1 MDIEEVLKQAE
12 ALVYAKTGKKL
23 EHLQKTVLKGTIQGQ
38 TYPEIAK
45 ENGFSESHV
54 KNVGHELWNT
64 LSSALGEKVTKSN
77 FKAIFKSLKNNNFS
91 PAISGV
97 CQNNSTFNNINIFTS
112 EDPSRTPPLQP
123 QQTPTQPHIDLGDA
137 PEIFNFYNRTSELG
151 TLENFITQKQTRLI
165 ALLGISGIGKT
176 TLAIR
181 LIDRIKTE
189 FNYIIYRSLRFSP
202 NLETTLTNLLKIF
215 TGSSEIPQNIETK
228 ISQTLDYLRKH
239 PCLII
244 LDDLQA
250 LFNSGQLAG
259 EYKTGY
265 EDYPL
270 FFKLIAQVPHNSSLL
285 LISSEK
291 PREIAQLE
299 KESYPFNSLI
309 LGSLGIAAKDILNSH
324 QLLDQ
329 ESWETL
335 INIYQG
341 NPQWLNITATLIREL
356 FSGRVA
362 DFLKYDPTILDESLQ
377 NHLYQQLQRLT
388 AQEQSLILHLAN
400 ETEPL
405 ALSQILNKN
414 HISTSDLINGIQSL
428 GRRFL
433 VEKKD
438 MEQST
443 FFSLNPVVAQY
454 VKTKN
459 YPH

>member
-38 TYPEIAK
+38 TYPAIAE

-77 FKAIFKSLKNNNFS
+77 FTTIFKSLKNNNFS
-91 PAISGV
+91 PTISGV
-97 CQNNSTFNNINIFTS
+97 CHRHPTINNINIFAEQDRS
-112 EDPSRTPPLQP
+112 PAPPPQP
-123 QQTPTQPHIDLGDA
+123 QQNQPQTHIDLGNA
-137 PEIFNFYNRTSELG
+137 PEIFNFYNRTSELA
-151 TLENFITQKQTRLI
+151 TLENWILQDNSRLI
-165 ALLGISGIGKT
+165 ALLGINGIGKT

-239 PCLII
+239 RCLII

-250 LFNSGQLAG
+250 LFSSGQLAG
-259 EYKTGY
+259 EYKLGY

-291 PREIAQLE
+291 PRELAHLE
-299 KESYPFNSLI
+299 K
-309 LGSLGIAAKDILNSH
+309 
-324 QLLDQ
+324 
-329 ESWETL
+329 
-335 INIYQG
+335 
-341 NPQWLNITATLIREL
+341 
-356 FSGRVA
+356 
-362 DFLKYDPTILDESLQ
+362 
-377 NHLYQQLQRLT
+377 
-388 AQEQSLILHLAN
+388 
-400 ETEPL
+400 
-405 ALSQILNKN
+405 
-414 HISTSDLINGIQSL
+414 
-428 GRRFL
+428 
-433 VEKKD
+433 
-438 MEQST
+438 
-443 FFSLNPVVAQY
+443 
-454 VKTKN
+454 
-459 YPH
+459 